1 MSGDQEL
8 IADLV
13 KRRKALGVHQ
23 IDLVSILSIST
34 STISRREAGK
44 RKASRDEL
52 IAWGAALGLE
62 LREGAWHEMPN
73 WSHSFK
79 VCDISAEHKK
89 PERRPKNYDMGCAW
103 ARRYRG
109 GESIT
114 QIAASEKRDRLTV
127 SKAIRRAGVTTS
139 RQHVTDEQR
148 QDWARRYMG
157 GETLGEIA
165 NAEEVSISTVAYNL
179 KKQDVERRKG
189 GKVKLTADDKL
200 NIGERYRAGARQLE
214 LAESYGVSR
223 DTIAVALRKL
233 GITKRKGKQDE

>member
-1 MSGDQEL
+1 
-8 IADLV
+8 
-13 KRRKALGVHQ
+13 
-23 IDLVSILSIST
+23 
-34 STISRREAGK
+34 
-44 RKASRDEL
+44 
-52 IAWGAALGLE
+52 
-62 LREGAWHEMPN
+62 
-73 WSHSFK
+73 
-79 VCDISAEHKK
+79 
-89 PERRPKNYDMGCAW
+89 
-103 ARRYRG
+103 
-109 GESIT
+109 
-114 QIAASEKRDRLTV
+114 
-127 SKAIRRAGVTTS
+127 
-139 RQHVTDEQR
+139 
-148 QDWARRYMG
+148 MG